1 MKQGAAWAALI
12 LLGLITSTNIN
23 KYRKQLSIS
32 SYHLPNIRSRIE
44 AQPGVR
50 AAWGRGCPRVFPL
63 GPQTALNLL
72 SCLAKAGEKLPQ
84 SRKTFAF

>member
-32 SYHLPNIRSRIE
+32 SYHLPTLGAGLE
-44 AQPGVR
+44 AQPGLGQR
-50 AAWGRGCPRVFPL
+50 GDAAAPVC
-63 GPQTALNLL
+63 
-72 SCLAKAGEKLPQ
+72 SH
-84 SRKTFAF
+84 